1 MDIVDRMF
9 EIVDEKYKEQKDFAE
24 AIGVHPTRVS
34 EWRKRKSQSYQKRL
48 PQIASVLGT
57 TTEYLL
63 TGDETYRYPGSREA
77 FEKLVNSPEVQHE
90 IKNVRLDSVVKKY
103 GLKKE
108 VLGALLHDLNSLY
121 TEPRQ
126 TDVPNSDTETQLV
139 AAAYRRADERSRA
152 IVRLTLGIDEKEH

>member
-1 MDIVDRMF
+1 MDIVDRIF
-9 EIVDEKYKEQKDFAE
+9 TIVDAKYREQREFA
-24 AIGVHPTRVS
+24 AALGIDPTIPSR
-34 EWRKRKSQSYQKRL
+34 WRKRKSTSYQKYL
-48 PQIASVLGT
+48 PQIATVLGT

-63 TGDETYRYPGSREA
+63 TGDETYRYPESREA

-126 TDVPNSDTETQLV
+126 TDVPNSDTEAQLI
-139 AAAYRRADERSRA
+139 AAYRRADERSRA

>member
-1 MDIVDRMF
+1 MDIVDRLF
-9 EIVDEKYKEQKDFAE
+9 ELIDSQYKEQKDFAV
-24 AIGVHPTRVS
+24 AIGVHPTRIS

-63 TGDETYRYPGSREA
+63 TGEGPK
-77 FEKLVNSPEVQHE
+77 EKNAP
-90 IKNVRLDSVVKKY
+90 
-103 GLKKE
+103 
-108 VLGALLHDLNSLY
+108 A
-121 TEPRQ
+121 
-126 TDVPNSDTETQLV
+126 DVPNSDTEAQLI

>member
-1 MDIVDRMF
+1 MDIVDRIF
-9 EIVDEKYKEQKDFAE
+9 AIVDSKYNEQREFA
-24 AIGVHPTRVS
+24 AALGIDPTIPSR
-34 EWRKRKSQSYQKRL
+34 WRKRKSTSYQKYL
-48 PQIASVLGT
+48 SQIATILGT

-63 TGDETYRYPGSREA
+63 TGDEIYRYPESREA

-126 TDVPNSDTETQLV
+126 TDVPNSDTETRLI
-139 AAAYRRADERSRA
+139 AAYRRADERTQTL
-152 IVRLTLGIDEKEH
+152 VRLALGLD